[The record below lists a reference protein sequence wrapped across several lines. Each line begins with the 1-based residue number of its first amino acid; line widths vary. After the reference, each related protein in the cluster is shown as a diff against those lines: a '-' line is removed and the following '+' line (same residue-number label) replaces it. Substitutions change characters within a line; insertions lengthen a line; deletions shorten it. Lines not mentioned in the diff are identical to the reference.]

1 MASNVGEETVTGVD
15 AGTVAGLW
23 GRVVCYFRQSAEKRQ
38 SRRTLAELTG
48 EQLDDIGVTRSEA
61 RAEVCKSWFWD

>member
-1 MASNVGEETVTGVD
+1 MASNVGEETSTRID
-15 AGTVAGLW
+15 AGTVATLW
-23 GRVVCYFRQSAEKRQ
+23 ERVARHFRQWAEKRQ
-38 SRRTLAELTG
+38 SRHTLTELTG